1 MCNPAVI
8 PWAMAAFQ
16 AYSSV
21 EEGKAAEEMG
31 DYKADQAQAD
41 ANAERGVAQVNA
53 SIIRRQAQRTSSA
66 ANAQM
71 AANGVDITAGGT
83 AEEINKD
90 ISTRAETDAQMG
102 IFGAS
107 DKANRINAQGEADK
121 IAGEQAKDAGYVNAL
136 EAIGSAAYKTDWKT
150 MGDSG
155 SPASVG
161 TRKTF

>member
-1 MCNPAVI
+1 M
-8 PWAMAAFQ
+8 WGMAAFQ
-16 AYSSV
+16 AYSSI

-41 ANAERGVAQVNA
+41 ANAEKGVAQVNA

-90 ISTRAETDAQMG
+90 ITTRAETDAQMG
-102 IFGAS
+102 IFGAN
-107 DKANRINAQGEADK
+107 DKASRINAQGEADK

-136 EAIGSAAYKTDWKT
+136 ESIGGAYAKTDWKT
-150 MGDSG
+150 MDVKSG
-155 SPASVG
+155 YN
-161 TRKTF
+161 

>member
-1 MCNPAVI
+1 MCNPALFMLG
-8 PWAMAAFQ
+8 MAAVQ
-16 AYSSV
+16 GYTAI

-102 IFGAS
+102 IFGAT

-121 IAGEQAKDAGYVNAL
+121 IAGQQAKDASYIDAATTL
-136 EAIGSAAYKTDWKT
+136 GSAVVKTDWKT
-150 MGDSG
+150 M
-155 SPASVG
+155 
-161 TRKTF
+161 